1 MTLRVAKS
9 LLVFGVAIFYT
20 FVVFN
25 NLTDYDSNY
34 EFVRHVLMMDSTFP
48 GNHGM
53 WRAINSPAMHTAFYV
68 AIIAWEFAT
77 MLLCWWGG
85 VRLAWLIDASDSDF
99 QQAKDVAIWAL
110 TLSLLMWLVAFLGIG
125 GEWFLMWQSRV
136 WNGQEAA
143 FRNFTVVGL
152 VLLFVAQRE
161 PPDHA

>member
-1 MTLRVAKS
+1 
-9 LLVFGVAIFYT
+9 
-20 FVVFN
+20 
-25 NLTDYDSNY
+25 
-34 EFVRHVLMMDSTFP
+34 
-48 GNHGM
+48 
-53 WRAINSPAMHTAFYV
+53 
-68 AIIAWEFAT
+68 

-85 VRLAWLIDASDSDF
+85 VRLAWLIKASGSDF

-143 FRNFTVVGL
+143 FRNFTVVGIA
-152 VLLFVAQRE
+152 LLFVAQRE

>member
-85 VRLAWLIDASDSDF
+85 VRLACFIDASDSDF

-110 TLSLLMWLVAFLGIG
+110 TLVAFLGIG

-143 FRNFTVVGL
+143 FRNFTVVGIA
-152 VLLFVAQRE
+152 LLFVAQRE